1 MGTFLLYGTILIAIL
16 DFIYGYC
23 LIGIGWLVLVV
34 VCYKF
39 GFFKR
44 LNEITKTKL

>member
-16 DFIYGYC
+16 DLICGYY
-23 LIGIGWLVLVV
+23 LIGISWLVLIV

-44 LNEITKTKL
+44 LNKITRTK